1 MEGTASAVCEI
12 LRYLIIYWKCETGQ
26 SKEALLEGQL
36 MISIEAIN
44 SKHQPNALHCVTTIA
59 SARSICGGLVLKKLQ
74 KELQSILPGFS
85 AKLTLTSGEG
95 SYSLDTSGATSFQM
109 IFEVDEKP
117 RTLMTD
123 CLIIKHFL
131 RKIIIIHHKVRF
143 NFSVKVNGI
152 LSTEIFGVE
161 NEPISNLWNGIALV
175 VSYQRYV
182 SRPKFITTES
192 HCSRIHPVL
201 GHPVTLFIPDD
212 VAGMGLLGELI
223 LTPAAAL
230 CPSPR
235 VFSSQL
241 NRISS
246 VSVFLYGPSGLPL
259 VLSNQEQPSTTVL
272 KDICYFIDWKKHQ
285 LCMVPNLDLNLDGD
299 FVLPDVSYQ
308 VESSEGAQSQNMDP
322 QRQTLL
328 LFLFVD
334 FHSGFLIKQMEIW
347 GLHTLLTAQL
357 STILMESHSA
367 VRDSI
372 QAMVDHVLEQHHQA
386 AKAHQKLQ
394 ASLSVAV
401 NSVLS
406 VVSGSTNSSFR
417 KTCLQALQ
425 AADTQELGTKLHK
438 IFHDVTQHRFLHHC
452 SCDMKQQLTPEKK
465 DLAQNTEDAH
475 ENSPELLAEISGQA
489 ENKKLKRGSLHQS
502 VEEMEAPHSAS
513 APGTPEICP
522 RRLEPT
528 AASLTVSRAE
538 RRTVHVQ
545 APVPDRASPGR
556 VLEDALWLQEVSNL
570 SEWLS
575 PGHGS

>member
-12 LRYLIIYWKCETGQ
+12 LRYLIIYWKCDTGQ
-26 SKEALLEGQL
+26 SKEVLLEGQL

-59 SARSICGGLVLKKLQ
+59 SARSICGDLVLKKLQ

-85 AKLTLTSGEG
+85 AKLTSTSGEG
-95 SYSLDTSGATSFQM
+95 SYSLDTSGTTSFQM

-131 RKIIIIHHKVRF
+131 RKIIIIHHKIRF

-161 NEPISNLWNGIALV
+161 NEPILNLWNGIALV

-212 VAGMGLLGELI
+212 LAGMGLLGELI

-246 VSVFLYGPSGLPL
+246 VSIFLYGPSGLPL

-272 KDICYFIDWKKHQ
+272 KDICYFIDWKKYQ

-308 VESSEGAQSQNMDP
+308 TESSEGAQSQNMDP

-347 GLHTLLTAQL
+347 GVHTLLTAQL
-357 STILMESHSA
+357 SAILMESHSA

-417 KTCLQALQ
+417 KTCLQAFQ

-452 SCDMKQQLTPEKK
+452 SCDMKQLTPEKK
-465 DLAQNTEDAH
+465 DLAQNIEDAH

-489 ENKKLKRGSLHQS
+489 ENKRLKRGSLHQS
-502 VEEMEAPHSAS
+502 AEEMEVPHSAS
-513 APGTPEICP
+513 APGTPEIAP

-528 AASLTVSRAE
+528 AASLTVKRAE
-538 RRTVHVQ
+538 RRKVHVQ
-545 APVPDRASPGR
+545 APAPDRASPGR

>member
-26 SKEALLEGQL
+26 SKEVLLEGQL

-59 SARSICGGLVLKKLQ
+59 SARSICGDLVLKKLQ

-85 AKLTLTSGEG
+85 AKLTSTSGEG

-131 RKIIIIHHKVRF
+131 RKIIIIHHKIRF

-161 NEPISNLWNGIALV
+161 NEPILNLWNGIALV

-272 KDICYFIDWKKHQ
+272 KDICYFIDWKKYQ

-299 FVLPDVSYQ
+299 CVLPDVSYQ
-308 VESSEGAQSQNMDP
+308 TESSEGAQSQNMDP

-347 GLHTLLTAQL
+347 GVHTLLTAQL
-357 STILMESHSA
+357 SAILMESHSA

-372 QAMVDHVLEQHHQA
+372 QAVVGHVLEQHHQA

-394 ASLSVAV
+394 ASLSVAM

-465 DLAQNTEDAH
+465 DLAQNIEDHMRAA
-475 ENSPELLAEISGQA
+475 ELLAEISGQA
-489 ENKKLKRGSLHQS
+489 ENKRLKRGSLHQS
-502 VEEMEAPHSAS
+502 AEEMEVPHSAS
-513 APGTPEICP
+513 APGTPEIAP

-538 RRTVHVQ
+538 RRKVHVQ
-545 APVPDRASPGR
+545 APAPDRASPGR